1 MHFVKK
7 KVKGKTYLSIGE
19 TRWVDRRA
27 KTTLL
32 KYLGSAEKVYQIFL
46 GLDKEETEY
55 HRRYLFAAPLA
66 IHQIAEEIRLIE
78 TINRHTKKREQGF
91 SVGEYIHIITLNRAL
106 YPRSKKGIRRWYERT
121 ILPFILRIPP
131 EKLTSQAF
139 WDHMEYLNEEEIE
152 RIEKELSSRI
162 IELYDLDTECLLY
175 DITNFYTFIQEHE
188 GNELPKKGKSKAK
201 RFDLNQI
208 NLALLVTKE
217 DGIPL
222 MHQTY
227 EGNRHDAKKFPEII
241 SKLADRF
248 VMFSKNVDKV
258 TIVFDKGNNSKVSM
272 KLLDDTPYYFV
283 GSLKP
288 YDYKHFLEITLEKF
302 QLVPMENGEEEK
314 KKDDIYAYRTREEAL
329 GAERT
334 VVVTYEQKLYNR
346 NLKTFIKSIDKR
358 NKEFEELE
366 SKIGRRRYRTKSAIE
381 KKAEKIQAKALESL
395 FDVEVAE
402 KGGNITLDYAVNKTV
417 YNEKLKSFGKMILF
431 TNNHEWSTT
440 QIIKV
445 YRGKAKIEDDF
456 RRMKSPI
463 MISIEPVFHWTDQKI
478 RVHAFCCV
486 LALMLLLLL
495 KRKLQRAGVKL
506 SLERMVEELSDV
518 QLSVIKFYDVDKRLC
533 LLNDLNEEQKAMF
546 DLLDLM
552 RYKKLVSMKLR

>member
-19 TRWVDRRA
+19 THWVDGRA
-27 KTTLL
+27 KTTIL
-32 KYLGSAEKVYQIFL
+32 KYLGSAEKVYRIFL
-46 GLDKEETEY
+46 GLDKEKTEY
-55 HRRYLFAAPLA
+55 HLRYQFAAPLA
-66 IHQIAEEIRLIE
+66 LHQIAEEIKLIE
-78 TINRHTKKREQGF
+78 TINKHTKKREHGF
-91 SVGEYIHIITLNRAL
+91 SVGEYLHIITLNRAL

-121 ILPFILRIPP
+121 ILPSILRIPP

-162 IELYDLDTECLLY
+162 IELYNLNTECLLY

-258 TIVFDKGNNSKVSM
+258 TIVFDKGNNSKASM
-272 KLLDDTPYYFV
+272 ELLDDSPYYFV

-288 YDYKHFLEITLEKF
+288 YDYKHFLEIPLEKF
-302 QLVPMENGEEEK
+302 QLVPMENGEEDK
-314 KKDDIYAYRTREEAL
+314 KKDDIYAYRTREEAF

-334 VVVTYEQKLYNR
+334 IVVTYEQKLYNR
-346 NLKTFIKSIDKR
+346 NLKTFIKGIDKR
-358 NKEFEELE
+358 KKEFEELE
-366 SKIGRRRYRTKSAIE
+366 SRIGRRRYRTKSAIE
-381 KKAEKIQAKALESL
+381 KKAEKIQAKAPEGL
-395 FDVEVAE
+395 FDAVVAE
-402 KGGNITLDYAVNKTV
+402 KEGNITLDYAVNKTV
-417 YNEKLKSFGKMILF
+417 YNEKRKSFGKMILF

-495 KRKLQRAGVKL
+495 KRKLLMAGVKL
-506 SLERMVEELSDV
+506 SLERM
-518 QLSVIKFYDVDKRLC
+518 I
-533 LLNDLNEEQKAMF
+533 
-546 DLLDLM
+546 
-552 RYKKLVSMKLR
+552 